1 MENQSVLLNEAFDF
15 EKAIVDD
22 DQLQKR
28 FNQISEIND
37 VLINLFH
44 KAYSVSQAILTS
56 ELSELEI
63 KKHHHDF
70 IEMLAMSQAVGDMM
84 AKKKSVNEMI
94 AFYLL
99 GAKTQAK
106 KILLEAE
113 DEAER
118 IVKAAHTNGP
128 IEELLP
134 QKDGGVTQTY
144 EALMNKSS
152 VVLKPKEGGQIRGQ
166 SKLMELKQELN
177 VVIIQLGIQV
187 DQAIESI
194 ESFKG

>member
-1 MENQSVLLNEAFDF
+1 
-15 EKAIVDD
+15 
-22 DQLQKR
+22 
-28 FNQISEIND
+28 
-37 VLINLFH
+37 
-44 KAYSVSQAILTS
+44 
-56 ELSELEI
+56 
-63 KKHHHDF
+63 
-70 IEMLAMSQAVGDMM
+70 MLAMSQAVGDMM
-84 AKKKSVNEMI
+84 TKKKSVNEMI

-99 GAKTQAK
+99 GAKTQAE

-118 IVKAAHTNGP
+118 IVKAAADTSGP
-128 IEELLP
+128 IEENLP
-134 QKDGGVTQTY
+134 QKEVGVTQTY
-144 EALMNKSS
+144 EDLMARMSHMGKSS

-194 ESFKG
+194 ESFKR